1 MTLPAGLERNLRREI
16 EEFEEAQ
23 RMKYVST
30 IERWAEQ
37 RGIEQ
42 GIERGKE
49 EALREA
55 ILDVLEERFNGVP
68 DQFEYRLN
76 QIEDSTVLQKLL
88 RQAVTI
94 ASLDLFAERIAE
106 VTSTNRED

>member
-1 MTLPAGLERNLRREI
+1 MTLPAGLERSLRREI
-16 EEFEEAQ
+16 EEFEEAK

-42 GIERGKE
+42 GIERVKE

-55 ILDVLEERFNGVP
+55 IFDVFEERFNGVP

-76 QIEDSTVLQKLL
+76 QIQESALLQKLL

-94 ASLDLFAERIAE
+94 ASLDLFAERIA
-106 VTSTNRED
+106 

>member
-1 MTLPAGLERNLRREI
+1 
-16 EEFEEAQ
+16 
-23 RMKYVST
+23 
-30 IERWAEQ
+30 
-37 RGIEQ
+37 
-42 GIERGKE
+42 
-49 EALREA
+49 
-55 ILDVLEERFNGVP
+55 VLEERFNGVP